1 MNLRMLMLCGLAAIL
16 TWSTAAQPARAGGL
30 GVFDMTGFHAGAD
43 LSGQAAESG
52 TWLDQGVG
60 LEILVGSRASRVRGR
75 VRVMFNAVLPAEDHN
90 QYFGIAL
97 FGMEIQLLR
106 NLDRPFGLHV
116 LLDLGPAFLAKQ
128 HEEFGMAGAGL
139 GIHHDF
145 HPRLGL
151 FAEVSAQIRFRR
163 WVWGGAALTVGLRV
177 PID

>member
-1 MNLRMLMLCGLAAIL
+1 MNLRTLLLCGAAAIL
-16 TWSTAAQPARAGGL
+16 AWATAAQPARAGGV

-43 LSGQAAESG
+43 LSGQAAETG
-52 TWLDQGVG
+52 RWLDQGVG

-75 VRVMFNAVLPAEDHN
+75 VRVMFNAVIPAEEHN
-90 QYFGIAL
+90 RYFGIAL

-106 NLDRPFGLHV
+106 NLERPFGVHV

-128 HEEFGMAGAGL
+128 HEEYGMAQAGV

-145 HPRLGL
+145 HPNFGI
-151 FAEVSAQIRFRR
+151 FAEVSGQIRFRG
-163 WVWGGAALTVGLRV
+163 WVWGGAAATVGVRV